1 MKKILYSVA
10 AVALLFTTS
19 CSDFLDRAPQ
29 DKLSPSTFWQTEN
42 DAYLALT
49 GVYNSLN
56 SIYHNGHWTGNNC
69 VMMDCFSD
77 NYFDYFSWEGY
88 TVLTSGNLKP
98 TDTGFAGSL
107 FTFNDIRACNE
118 YLEME
123 GNVNWADT
131 KKQAQYAA
139 EAKVVRANL
148 YLYKSE
154 WYGDF
159 PLVLKTLTLEE
170 AAEVTRA
177 PQAEVR
183 AQVIK
188 DLQEAIPALPDRL
201 DQSQGRISKQFAQ
214 GLLMRT
220 YLWHSQY
227 AEAATQAKAILD
239 YFNQKGI
246 DLNPSYVGMF
256 EQGKQYSEDVIFDF
270 AFVANTDR
278 EWQYGAVPFV
288 ANGAHGGWSS
298 IIPTVDL
305 MDEFE
310 TLNGLAIDDPANKMY
325 DPEHPFLNRDPRLR
339 ASMLYPGQQY
349 VGYEDS
355 QTGCYNPMP
364 KLNADGSNNDD
375 YWQNANNATKSG
387 LQLGKY
393 FQSANITG
401 GALQHFSLD
410 FKVMRLA
417 EIILTLAE
425 CDIEQGNLDEAATLI
440 NRVRKRAGMPEV
452 AADVKASQDKMRAL
466 VRRERRVEL
475 NGEALRRFDM
485 VRWQVDKDGNWVA
498 DGGTPYIVWKFQNKM
513 AIEHLEGTIE
523 NYKDANGD
531 WVAHV
536 TGRVGKNPDDVCA
549 YNVQNF
555 RTFSERNIFWPVP
568 QGTIDVNP
576 NIKQTVGY

>member
-1 MKKILYSVA
+1 MKKVLYSVA

-19 CSDFLDRAPQ
+19 CSDFLERAPQ
-29 DKLSPSTFWQTEN
+29 DKLSPATFWQTED

-88 TVLTSGNLKP
+88 SVLTSGSLSPNN
-98 TDTGFAGSL
+98 TGFAGSL
-107 FTFNDIRACNE
+107 FTFTDIRACNE

-123 GNVNWADT
+123 GNVAWSSAD
-131 KKQAQYAA
+131 KEAQYAA
-139 EAKVVRANL
+139 EAKTVRANL
-148 YLYKSE
+148 FLYKSE

-159 PLVLKTLTLEE
+159 PLVTKTLTLEE
-170 AAEVTRA
+170 AAAVTRA
-177 PQAEVR
+177 PQADVR
-183 AQVIK
+183 AQVVK
-188 DLQEAIPALPDRL
+188 DLNEAIPALPDRL
-201 DQSQGRISKQFAQ
+201 NASQGRISKQFAQ

-220 YLWHSQY
+220 YLWQSDY
-227 AEAATQAKAILD
+227 ANAATQAQAILD
-239 YFNQKGI
+239 YYNNNGI
-246 DLNPSYVGMF
+246 DLNPSYAGMF
-256 EQGKQYSEDVIFDF
+256 EQGKQYTEDVIFDF

-298 IIPTVDL
+298 IVPTVDL

-310 TLNGLAIDDPANKMY
+310 CIDGLPKEESPLY
-325 DPEHPFLNRDPRLR
+325 DPTHPFLNRDPRLR

-355 QTGCYNPMP
+355 KDGCYNPMP
-364 KLNADGSNNDD
+364 KYKADGSNNDD

-393 FQSANITG
+393 FQSANINA

-417 EIILTLAE
+417 EVILTLAE
-425 CDIEQGNLDEAATLI
+425 CKVESGDLAGAAALI
-440 NRVRKRAGMPEV
+440 NRVRQRAGMPV
-452 AADVKASQDKMRAL
+452 VSADVQASQDKMRAL

-485 VRWQVDKDGNWVA
+485 VRWRVDSNGNWVA
-498 DGGTPYIVWKFQNKM
+498 SGGTPYIVWKFQNAY
-513 AIEHLEGTIE
+513 AIEHLEGEIE

-536 TGRVGKNPDDVCA
+536 TGRVGKNPTDVCA
-549 YNVQNF
+549 YNVENF
-555 RTFSERNIFWPVP
+555 RTFKDVNIYWPVS

-576 NIKQTVGY
+576 NIKQTAGY